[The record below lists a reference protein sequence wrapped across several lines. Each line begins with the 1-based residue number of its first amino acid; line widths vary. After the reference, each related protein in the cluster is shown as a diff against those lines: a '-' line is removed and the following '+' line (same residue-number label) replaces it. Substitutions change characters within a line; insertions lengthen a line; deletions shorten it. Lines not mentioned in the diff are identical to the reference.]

1 LSRSSV
7 ARIVSGGQTGADRAA
22 LDVAIVLGLDY
33 GGWCPRGGTA
43 EDLLDPPGL
52 LAAYPM
58 LRETPDSDSRVRTR
72 WNVRDSDATLVLS
85 LSDPVLSPG
94 TELALRTAT
103 RLGRLHIA
111 LPADQPNLVA
121 RWLGELGPGAT
132 LNVAGPRESED
143 PGLYE
148 AVLTTLT
155 AVLGTG

>member
-1 LSRSSV
+1 MSPSV

-52 LAAYPM
+52 LAAYPL
-58 LRETPDSDSRVRTR
+58 LRETPDTDSRVRTR

-85 LSDPVLSPG
+85 LVDASGSPG
-94 TELALRTAT
+94 TRLALDTAEH
-103 RLGRLHIA
+103 LGRPHAA
-111 LPADQPNLVA
+111 LLADRPDLVA
-121 RWLGELGPGAT
+121 PWLEQLQPGSI

-148 AVLTTLT
+148 AVRTTLT
-155 AVLGTG
+155 AVLGTR